1 MSGVAASGV
10 AASDPRPVLVLNG
23 PNIGRLGT
31 REPALY
37 GATTYADLVALC
49 KRTGGELGL
58 AVEVRQTD
66 HEGELLGWLH
76 GAADASAPV
85 VLNAA
90 AWTHTSVAVRDACA
104 QLTAPLVE
112 VHITNVH
119 AREEFRHHS
128 YISAV
133 ASGVIVGLGVDGY
146 ALALRWIAGAARA

>member
-1 MSGVAASGV
+1 M
-10 AASDPRPVLVLNG
+10 SDPQPVLVLNG
-23 PNIGRLGT
+23 PNLGRLGT
-31 REPALY
+31 REPAVY

-49 KRTGGELGL
+49 ERIGSELGL
-58 AVEVRQTD
+58 GVEVRQTD

-76 GAADASAPV
+76 AAADAGTPV

-90 AWTHTSVAVRDACA
+90 GWTHTSVAVRDACA

-112 VHITNVH
+112 VHISNVH

-133 ASGVIVGLGVDGY
+133 ASGVIVGLGVGGY
-146 ALALRWIAGAARA
+146 GLALRWIAEQGRPDQ